1 MSARPQ
7 TPLAE
12 TRPGEDFLAAARA
25 LVPNL
30 ATRVPAATAARR
42 IPDET
47 IEAYRQAGILRV
59 LQPRRFGGHQQSVGV
74 FLDIVDA
81 LTEGCASSAWVYA
94 VIAELAWVIA
104 SLPERGQ
111 IDIWGDDPEAMAA
124 ASLVP
129 RAVGRRCSG
138 GWRITGRY
146 PFASGCLHVQWAI
159 IGARCEDAAANEEP
173 RYLAVPVRDL
183 EIVDDWHTLG
193 MLGTG
198 SCSLV
203 FRDVFVPEHRTV
215 TIRDV
220 VDGTPPGRQVHP
232 DYAVLRAPRYYLVPF
247 VLPAVAFALGR
258 RALSLVLADLR
269 SRGLPLSDVRN
280 MQLGEA
286 AAQIESAN
294 LIFAT
299 RRMQSVAQLESG
311 APIPEADV
319 LRNRRDVTLAFQI
332 LRQGVDRLAALS
344 GARSVYDDHPLQS
357 IVRDVTTISTHI
369 VLNQEMAM
377 LPYGRM
383 MMAAT
388 T

>member
-1 MSARPQ
+1 MSAALQ
-7 TPLAE
+7 TPLPEIHSA
-12 TRPGEDFLAAARA
+12 GDFLARARA

-30 ATRVPAATAARR
+30 AARIPAATAARR
-42 IPDET
+42 IPGET
-47 IEAYRQAGILRV
+47 IDEYRQAGILRV

-81 LTEGCASSAWVYA
+81 LAEGCASSAWVYA
-94 VIAELAWVIA
+94 VIAELGWVIA

-111 IDIWGDDPEAMAA
+111 TDIWDDDPEALAA

-129 RAVGRRCSG
+129 RAAGRRSPG

-146 PFASGCLHVQWAI
+146 PFASGCLHVQWVI
-159 IGARCEDAAANEEP
+159 IGARCEDAAGNEEP
-173 RYLAVPVRDL
+173 RYLAVPVREV

-203 FRDVFVPEHRTV
+203 FRDVFVPEHRTL

-220 VDGTPPGRQVHP
+220 LDGTPPGRLVHP

-269 SRGLPLSDVRN
+269 GRGLPPSDVRHL
-280 MQLGEA
+280 QLGEA

-299 RRMQSVAQLESG
+299 RRAESVARLESG
-311 APIPEADV
+311 APIPEAAV
-319 LRNRRDVTLAFQI
+319 ARNRRDVALAFQM

-344 GARSVYDDHPLQS
+344 GARSVYDDNPLQS

-369 VLNQEMAM
+369 VVNQEMAM
-377 LPYGRM
+377 VPYGRLM
-383 MMAAT
+383 MEGMT
-388 T
+388 